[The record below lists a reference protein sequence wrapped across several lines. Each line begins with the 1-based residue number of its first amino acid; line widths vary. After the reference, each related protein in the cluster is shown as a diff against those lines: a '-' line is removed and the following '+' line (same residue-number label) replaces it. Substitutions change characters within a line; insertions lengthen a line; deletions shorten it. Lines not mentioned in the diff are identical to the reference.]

1 MNRVAQAGL
10 PVVFAAA
17 GLLLLLTSVL
27 VESASALAAAALIT
41 TLLLAAVADPPTRS
55 RNPQRRV
62 AGRFAA
68 AIAALIL
75 GTISVIAAFSAGF
88 SLPDRWVYVA
98 LAGGLASLALLAP
111 LGALWR
117 ADLEIPILRSERTTL
132 LRGSAVGLTLAVG
145 VLIGAYVL
153 PAVDTVV
160 AVTFGLLAVLEGV
173 ALARP
178 GGAGLR
184 RVPTTDETRAVEA
197 AIAHGPPEVIGFR
210 RIVIR
215 GTGGA
220 EYLSVEARLRQRVSP
235 ERAVGVRTALESTIK
250 AALPNLVVSVR
261 LRVSDA
267 DDTPQRSRA
276 SVLPSAPWKAP

>member
-10 PVVFAAA
+10 PVAFALS
-17 GLLLLLTSVL
+17 GLLLLLTSVI
-27 VESASALAAAALIT
+27 VESASALGAAALIT

-55 RNPQRRV
+55 TAPRRR
-62 AGRFAA
+62 AFGRLAA
-68 AIAALIL
+68 AIAALVL
-75 GTISVIAAFSAGF
+75 GTIAVIAALSAGF
-88 SLPDRWVYVA
+88 SLPTGWAYVA
-98 LAGGLASLALLAP
+98 LCGGVVALVLLAP
-111 LGALWR
+111 LAALWR
-117 ADLEIPILRSERTTL
+117 SNLEIPILRSERTTL

-153 PAVDTVV
+153 PAVDTFV
-160 AVTFGLLAVLEGV
+160 AVAFGLLAVLEGV

-184 RVPTTDETRAVEA
+184 RVPAPDETRAVEA

-210 RIVIR
+210 RVVIR

-220 EYLSVEARLRQRVSP
+220 EYLSVEALLRQKVSA
-235 ERAVGVRTALESTIK
+235 ERAVGIRTALESTIK
-250 AALPNLVVSVR
+250 SALPNLVISVR
-261 LRVSDA
+261 LRVNDDA
-267 DDTPQRSRA
+267 ALPLSTGS

>member
-10 PVVFAAA
+10 PVAFALS
-17 GLLLLLTSVL
+17 GLLLLLTSVI
-27 VESASALAAAALIT
+27 VESASALGAAALIT

-55 RNPQRRV
+55 RDPRRR
-62 AGRFAA
+62 AFGRVGA
-68 AIAALIL
+68 AIAALLL
-75 GTISVIAAFSAGF
+75 GTIAVIAALSDGF
-88 SLPDRWVYVA
+88 SLPTGWAYVA
-98 LAGGLASLALLAP
+98 LCGGVVALVLLTPLA
-111 LGALWR
+111 ALWR
-117 ADLEIPILRSERTTL
+117 SDLEIPILRSERTTL

-153 PAVDTVV
+153 PAVDTFV
-160 AVTFGLLAVLEGV
+160 AVAFGLLAVLEGV

-184 RVPTTDETRAVEA
+184 RVPAPDETRAVEA

-210 RIVIR
+210 RVVIR

-220 EYLSVEARLRQRVSP
+220 EYLSVEALLRQKVSA
-235 ERAVGVRTALESTIK
+235 ERAVGIRTALESTIK
-250 AALPNLVVSVR
+250 SALPNLVVSVR
-261 LRVSDA
+261 LRVNEES
-267 DDTPQRSRA
+267 TLPLSTGA

>member
-10 PVVFAAA
+10 PVAFALS
-17 GLLLLLTSVL
+17 GLLLLLTSVI
-27 VESASALAAAALIT
+27 VESASALGAAALIT

-55 RNPQRRV
+55 RDPRRR
-62 AGRFAA
+62 AFGRVGA
-68 AIAALIL
+68 AIAALLL
-75 GTISVIAAFSAGF
+75 GTIAVIAALSDGF
-88 SLPDRWVYVA
+88 SLPTGWAYVA
-98 LAGGLASLALLAP
+98 LCGGVVALVLLTPLA
-111 LGALWR
+111 ALWR
-117 ADLEIPILRSERTTL
+117 SDLEIPILRSERTTL

-153 PAVDTVV
+153 PAVDTFV
-160 AVTFGLLAVLEGV
+160 AVAFGLLAVLEGV

-184 RVPTTDETRAVEA
+184 RVPAADETRAVEA

-210 RIVIR
+210 RVVIR

-220 EYLSVEARLRQRVSP
+220 EYLSVEALLRQKVSA
-235 ERAVGVRTALESTIK
+235 ERAVGIRTALESTIK
-250 AALPNLVVSVR
+250 SALPNLVVSVR
-261 LRVSDA
+261 LRVNEES
-267 DDTPQRSRA
+267 TLPLSTGA

>member
-10 PVVFAAA
+10 PVAFGVA
-17 GLLLLLTSVL
+17 GALLLLTSVL

-41 TLLLAAVADPPTRS
+41 TLLLAAVSDPPTRS
-55 RNPQRRV
+55 RDPRRRAV
-62 AGRFAA
+62 GRLAAAFAA
-68 AIAALIL
+68 LTL
-75 GTISVIAAFSAGF
+75 GTIAVIAAFSSGF
-88 SLPDRWVYVA
+88 TLPSDWGYVA
-98 LAGGLASLALLAP
+98 IAGGVASLVLLAP
-111 LGALWR
+111 LAALWR
-117 ADLEIPILRSERTTL
+117 ADLEIPILQSERTTL
-132 LRGSAVGLTLAVG
+132 LRGAAVGLTLAVG
-145 VLIGAYVL
+145 VLVGAYVL

-160 AVTFGLLAVLEGV
+160 AVTFGLIAVLEGV

-184 RVPTTDETRAVEA
+184 RVPTADETRAVEA

-235 ERAVGVRTALESTIK
+235 ERSTGVRTALESTIK
-250 AALPNLVVSVR
+250 AALPNLVVSVQ
-261 LRVSDA
+261 LRASD
-267 DDTPQRSRA
+267 DDNVPLPTRA